1 MRKEKV
7 QMNKKTFWKGFMDTD
22 IAVFAKTQEQYDTFM
37 YYCYFAGLRWVTG
50 AAAIDHHR
58 VIGKDGIY
66 ISGTKEKPL
75 PTVLVSFF
83 TGDWGLERLKK
94 ISAEYV
100 LTTLLKDEVSA
111 IERKLD
117 HSMNFVFKHIIGH
130 PIYRYDHE
138 MDRVS
143 GLKAEGLRKTGDQYV
158 IYTDMDEYPLKE
170 LGKTWFLR
178 EKDALT
184 REAVRDHEK

>member
-1 MRKEKV
+1 
-7 QMNKKTFWKGFMDTD
+7 MNKEHFWQGFMDTD

-50 AAAIDHHR
+50 AAAIDFHR
-58 VIGKDGIY
+58 VIEKDGIY
-66 ISGTKEKPL
+66 ILGTLEKGFPN
-75 PTVLVSFF
+75 VLAYNDPEDSYLCNVKVLSVC
-83 TGDWGLERLKK
+83 DVLNRLL
-94 ISAEYV
+94 S
-100 LTTLLKDEVSA
+100 DEVSA

-138 MDRVS
+138 INRVW
-143 GLKAEGLRKTGDQYV
+143 GLRAEGIRKTGDQYV

-178 EKDALT
+178 KKEAFNC
-184 REAVRDHEK
+184 RNEAVR

>member
-117 HSMNFVFKHIIGH
+117 RSMKFVFENIIGH
-130 PIYRYDHE
+130 PIYQYDPDVD
-138 MDRVS
+138 MMWD
-143 GLKAEGLRKTGDQYV
+143 LTAEGIKKKGDQYL
-158 IYTDMDEYPLKE
+158 IYTSLEEYPLRE
-170 LGKTWFLR
+170 LGRTWFLR
-178 EKDALT
+178 EKEALT
-184 REAVRDHEK
+184 REVVRYG